1 MTGRLFVLVY
11 FLVNKLK
18 ARAQNGCWN
27 CILYP
32 PYGTCPRS
40 NLRSFYDDDSNRIS
54 VSLFFA
60 FILIVPLTGMDWN
73 MFGMN
78 QLGGLVVF
86 SACFA
91 LFALNVMGG
100 GDAKLLAVP
109 AIWFGFNFS
118 LALFILSVA
127 VIGGLLTVGILLL
140 RSRSQEIM
148 VIGLRL
154 PDSLLVAKKVPYG
167 IAIAAAGLLTYPEA
181 PIVQLAMQSIS

>member
-1 MTGRLFVLVY
+1 MVAGIVFFILPMGLALAAISDLFTMT
-11 FLVNKLK
+11 
-18 ARAQNGCWN
+18 
-27 CILYP
+27 IP
-32 PYGTCPRS
+32 
-40 NLRSFYDDDSNRIS
+40 NRIS

-78 QLGGLVVF
+78 LLGGLVVF

-100 GDAKLLAVP
+100 GDAKLLAVS